1 MVNPMELLASSHILI
16 GGVGHRSPK
25 KKGYFMKLFLVSAA
39 AAALAFASPA
49 LAQDHHDRN
58 GHGGG
63 NHGDSHGAPHAAPAA
78 PAPKAAQPAPPKL
91 NGHSGGPNASNT
103 WRDRNGAVK
112 TTASPA
118 AVYQKAVQDAAARN
132 QRDRDNNR
140 HDSNNRHDNNRSDNN
155 RHDNNNNSRG
165 SNDRHD
171 NNWNNNNHNS
181 NHGSWQG
188 KFNRRNVTA
197 QHHYRYRGN
206 SWRWPSGYRYQR
218 WAFGMTL
225 PSLFWSNNYW
235 INDYSDYGLAYPPPG
250 TVWVRYGNDAILIDR
265 YSGEILEVVY
275 GQFY

>member
-1 MVNPMELLASSHILI
+1 
-16 GGVGHRSPK
+16 
-25 KKGYFMKLFLVSAA
+25 MKLFLVSAA

-49 LAQDHHDRN
+49 LAQDQHDHN

-63 NHGDSHGAPHAAPAA
+63 NHGGNHGAPHAAPAA
-78 PAPKAAQPAPPKL
+78 PAAPHAAPAASPKSH
-91 NGHSGGPNASNT
+91 GHGPQGAGGAPNASNT

-132 QRDRDNNR
+132 QRERD
-140 HDSNNRHDNNRSDNN
+140 NNRHDNNRPDNS
-155 RHDNNNNSRG
+155 RHDNDRHNSNNNWNG
-165 SNDRHD
+165 SNDRHG
-171 NNWNNNNHNS
+171 NNWNNNNNHNS

-225 PSLFWSNNYW
+225 PSLFWGSNYW
-235 INDYSDYGLAYPPPG
+235 ISDYSNYGLAYPPPG